1 MDKVKITDTLVYL
14 VWAYQGVLMI
24 GTDIDEESAKVIIH
38 VSIPSNSFL
47 RDNDKKEMA
56 GEYLKE
62 YVEEV
67 SKGVAA
73 AMKFNQGIDVE
84 FKIEEREDIWTRDDA
99 GNAVREMMERM
110 FMGNP
115 FEGVM

>member
-24 GTDIDEESAKVIIH
+24 GTDIDEESVKVIIH

-47 RDNDKKEMA
+47 RDNNKKEMA
-56 GEYLKE
+56 GEYLRKYVKE
-62 YVEEV
+62 VANE
-67 SKGVAA
+67 VAA
-73 AMKFNQGIDVE
+73 SVKFNRGIDVE
-84 FKIEEREDIWTRDDA
+84 FRIEERQDTWTKDDA
-99 GNAVREMMERM
+99 GNAVRELMERM

>member
-24 GTDIDEESAKVIIH
+24 GTDIDEESVKVIIH

-47 RDNDKKEMA
+47 RDRRNQELSSDN
-56 GEYLKE
+56 LKE
-62 YVEEV
+62 YVKVV
-67 SKGVAA
+67 SDGVAA
-73 AMKFNQGIDVE
+73 SMKYNQDVNVE
-84 FKIEEREDIWTRDDA
+84 FQIEERQDTWTRDDA
-99 GNAVREMMERM
+99 ANAVREMLARM

>member
-1 MDKVKITDTLVYL
+1 MSNVRIADTLIYL
-14 VWAYQGVLMI
+14 VWSYQGVLMI

-38 VSIPSNSFL
+38 ISIPSNSFL

-56 GEYLKE
+56 GDYLKE
-62 YVEEV
+62 YVEKV
-67 SKGVAA
+67 ADGVAT

-84 FKIEEREDIWTRDDA
+84 FNIEQREDTWTKDDA

-115 FEGVM
+115 FEGVI